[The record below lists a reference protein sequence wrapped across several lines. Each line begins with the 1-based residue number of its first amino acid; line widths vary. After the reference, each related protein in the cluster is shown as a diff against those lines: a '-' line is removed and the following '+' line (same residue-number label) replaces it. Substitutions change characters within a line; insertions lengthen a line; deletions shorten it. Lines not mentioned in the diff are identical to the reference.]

1 MNISNIDEKKLYELI
16 KSAVSEAVKEEL
28 INYKLNSIPIV
39 DDEEMKEISEEL
51 KKEKDFNSQ
60 EYKELKL

>member
-16 KSAVSEAVKEEL
+16 KSAVSEAEKEEL